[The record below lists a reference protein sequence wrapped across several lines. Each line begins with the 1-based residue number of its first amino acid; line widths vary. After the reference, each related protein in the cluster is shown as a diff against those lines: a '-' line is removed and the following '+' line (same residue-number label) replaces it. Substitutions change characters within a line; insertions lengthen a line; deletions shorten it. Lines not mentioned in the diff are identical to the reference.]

1 MTKPFKL
8 LRSFALLSF
17 VSIAIISIGLA
28 LVLLRYLTEN
38 TLERDAVVSM
48 EFIQSV
54 SKINSPGN
62 YFQGKQLGRDRQQ
75 MEEFFRHVT
84 LIPDV
89 LHANVYSDDDALV
102 WSSDPRLIGKHLGD
116 NPELDR
122 ALQGDLVFQRE
133 TRETR
138 TGDVEKVEHRYLP
151 THVTDFVENYIPIW
165 NEDES
170 HVIGV
175 VEVYK
180 SPRALLRALEGG
192 KRMVWL
198 STIVGGVFL
207 YAVLFS
213 IVRRGS
219 SLIDQQQRALVKTE
233 RLATVGAMAASIAHS
248 IRNPI
253 ASIRSSAELAL
264 DDTGDPLTKHLND
277 IITTADRFDDWV
289 RELLM
294 FHRDPK
300 EQYQRAQITDVIH
313 ASLKNF
319 ENRWDTYAVGI
330 RVDLPP
336 TLPAVQGDPYLLIQ
350 VFNSVIANALEAMT
364 DGGELSVDASLRR
377 ARVEVH
383 VRDTGV
389 GIPEAQ
395 LADVFTP
402 LVSYK
407 ANGLGIGLSL
417 ARQVLEGFAGHIAL
431 TSVEGQ
437 GTSVT
442 LTLAVAR

>member
-1 MTKPFKL
+1 MVKSFKL
-8 LRSFALLSF
+8 LRWFALLSF
-17 VSIAIISIGLA
+17 VSISIISIGLA

-62 YFQGKQLGRDRQQ
+62 YFQGKHQGSDREQ
-75 MEEFFRHVT
+75 MEEFFEHVM
-84 LIPDV
+84 LITDV
-89 LHANVYSDDDALV
+89 VHAIVYTDNGV
-102 WSSDPRLIGKHLGD
+102 VIWSSDLTLIGKRLGD

-122 ALQGDLVFQRE
+122 ALLGQLVFERE
-133 TRETR
+133 TIEAHTSDA
-138 TGDVEKVEHRYLP
+138 GKVEHTYLP
-151 THVTDFVENYIPIW
+151 DHVTDFVENYIPIW
-165 NEDES
+165 NQDES
-170 HVIGV
+170 RVIGV

-180 SPRALLRALEGG
+180 SPRALLSALEGG
-192 KRMVWL
+192 KRVVWL
-198 STIVGGVFL
+198 STILGGVFL

-213 IVRRGS
+213 IVRRGNL
-219 SLIDQQQRALVKTE
+219 LINEQQQALVRSE

-264 DDTGDPLTKHLND
+264 DDASEPLTKHLDD
-277 IITTADRFDDWV
+277 IIATTDHFDDWV

-294 FHRDPK
+294 FHRDPE
-300 EQYQRAQITDVIH
+300 EQYQQARITDVIH
-313 ASLKNF
+313 ASLKDF
-319 ENRWDTYAVGI
+319 ENRWDTHAV
-330 RVDLPP
+330 RVRLDLPP
-336 TLPAVQGDPYLLIQ
+336 TLPAVKGDPYLLTQ
-350 VFNSVIANALEAMT
+350 VFNSVIANALEAMPE
-364 DGGELSVDASLRR
+364 GGELNLAARSER
-377 ARVEVH
+377 AQVLVR

-389 GIPEAQ
+389 GIPEER

-417 ARQVLEGFAGHIAL
+417 ARQVLEGFARHIAL
-431 TSVEGQ
+431 TSVEGK

-442 LTLAVAR
+442 LTLAVAS